1 MGPEMHVILQKL
13 FECSP
18 QETALPPLLCPW
30 FPVQT
35 KLYFLPSANTTLPLG
50 HHPPSPPFP
59 FPSPFPFP
67 PLWEAAP
74 LQRIDY
80 CVSHN
85 GIRLLRPFFPLALL
99 SSNGVSG
106 QSLIFLSAFA
116 AARAERSVGFANSCV
131 LTALA
136 GLVEGFV
143 DWSSFSAS
151 RTSVTRLEGKLAE
164 QKKPEASA
172 PSGKFASGKRLQAAK
187 KSRRKQKKPGQMPS
201 VVQRLF
207 ETCKEVFAE
216 GGDGIIPS
224 LDDVNRLRSVLG
236 VIPLHNH
243 PGMTVFSKLLFGSMH
258 IRSYDWVNV
267 PRNSDEI
274 VNSLHYQHPGLRL
287 AKVKTDAIFTVPC
300 KASVLYPEDGGNMH
314 CFTARTSCAVLDV
327 LGPPYSD
334 PDQGRDCTY
343 FNDLPFDIFSGD
355 GKLAPDEDGVYAW
368 LEERKKP
375 EGFLTRKKLKGG
387 GGGRLGMETGG
398 GNSLPGVGQD
408 ATKRKVC
415 YFYDP
420 EIGNYYYGQGHPMK
434 PHRIRMTHALLAHYG
449 LLGHLQVYKPNPARD
464 RDLCRFHADDY
475 VAFLRSI
482 SPETQQDQM
491 RALKRFNVGEDCPVF
506 DGLYYFC
513 QSYAGGSVGG
523 AVKLNHGH
531 DIAVNWAGGL
541 HHAKKC
547 EASGFCYV
555 NDIVLAILE
564 LLKYHERVLYVDI
577 DIHHGDGVE
586 EAFYTTDRVMTVSFH
601 KFGDYFPGT
610 GDIRDIGYGKGKYYS
625 LNVPLDDGIDDES
638 YQSLFKPI
646 MGKVMEVF
654 RPGAVVLQCGADSLS
669 GDRLGCFNLS
679 IRGHAE
685 CVKYMRSFN
694 VPLLLL
700 GGGGYT
706 IRNVARCWCYETG
719 VALGVEVDD
728 KMPPHE
734 YYEYFGPDYTLH
746 VAPSNMENK
755 NSRQQLEEIRA
766 RLLDNLSKIRH
777 APSVQFQERPPDTEF
792 PEQDEDQEDP
802 DERHDLASDMDV
814 DGSKHPDETSRKPC
828 SNNIQ
833 NVRIKKENME
843 CEPKDQE
850 AQKVGGDHA
859 KVVEPMAEDVSGPKA
874 TDVSSMAMDEP
885 GTVKAEQQDTQNKL
899 PELLVFAHQKP

>member
-1 MGPEMHVILQKL
+1 M
-13 FECSP
+13 ECNV
-18 QETALPPLLCPW
+18 L
-30 FPVQT
+30 
-35 KLYFLPSANTTLPLG
+35 LPSG
-50 HHPPSPPFP
+50 
-59 FPSPFPFP
+59 
-67 PLWEAAP
+67 
-74 LQRIDY
+74 
-80 CVSHN
+80 
-85 GIRLLRPFFPLALL
+85 
-99 SSNGVSG
+99 G

-116 AARAERSVGFANSCV
+116 AGRAERCVGFVSSCV
-131 LTALA
+131 LTTLA
-136 GLVEGFV
+136 GLVEAFA
-143 DWSSFSAS
+143 DSSSFSSS

-164 QKKPEASA
+164 QKKLEASA
-172 PSGKFASGKRLQAAK
+172 AAGKVASGKRLQAAE
-187 KSRRKQKKPGQMPS
+187 KSIRKQKKPAQMPS

-224 LDDVNRLRSVLG
+224 PEDVNRLRSILDAQS
-236 VIPLHNH
+236 
-243 PGMTVFSKLLFGSMH
+243 TLLVSSSSFHG
-258 IRSYDWVNV
+258 
-267 PRNSDEI
+267 
-274 VNSLHYQHPGLRL
+274 
-287 AKVKTDAIFTVPC
+287 T
-300 KASVLYPEDGGNMH
+300 
-314 CFTARTSCAVLDV
+314 
-327 LGPPYSD
+327 
-334 PDQGRDCTY
+334 
-343 FNDLPFDIFSGD
+343 
-355 GKLAPDEDGVYAW
+355 
-368 LEERKKP
+368 
-375 EGFLTRKKLKGG
+375 
-387 GGGRLGMETGG
+387 
-398 GNSLPGVGQD
+398 
-408 ATKRKVC
+408 
-415 YFYDP
+415 P

-506 DGLYYFC
+506 DGLYSFC
-513 QSYAGGSVGG
+513 QAYAGGSVGG

-531 DIAVNWAGGL
+531 DIAINWAGGL

-564 LLKYHERVLYVDI
+564 LLKHHERVLYVDI

-610 GDIRDIGYGKGKYYS
+610 GDIHDIGYGKGKYYS

-706 IRNVARCWCYETG
+706 IRNVARCWCYE
-719 VALGVEVDD
+719 VL
-728 KMPPHE
+728 
-734 YYEYFGPDYTLH
+734 
-746 VAPSNMENK
+746 
-755 NSRQQLEEIRA
+755 R
-766 RLLDNLSKIRH
+766 
-777 APSVQFQERPPDTEF
+777 
-792 PEQDEDQEDP
+792 
-802 DERHDLASDMDV
+802 
-814 DGSKHPDETSRKPC
+814 
-828 SNNIQ
+828 
-833 NVRIKKENME
+833 
-843 CEPKDQE
+843 
-850 AQKVGGDHA
+850 
-859 KVVEPMAEDVSGPKA
+859 
-874 TDVSSMAMDEP
+874 
-885 GTVKAEQQDTQNKL
+885 
-899 PELLVFAHQKP
+899 